1 MFIRFLTEN
10 FLRARVDFLQNSL
23 IRLLR
28 FARNDRHCE
37 EERRSNLSF
46 ARSLVKTFQKYLF
59 LLACGFIVDNH
70 DLRASESVYSFG
82 VLPVRSAVLTAET
95 WNPIL
100 EYISL
105 KTGKKLLLKTE
116 RTGGNSKDELIK
128 GTYDFAYTNH
138 ILEPSVKKSGYFVI
152 ARPNSAGITCKIIVE
167 QNSSIGSIEELN
179 NLKVGFA
186 SQAAF
191 VGYIVPMNY
200 LEQKKLHIQQI
211 FGGNQEGV
219 MAQLKSAQVKAA
231 AVNSVVLNSYAKRVN
246 FSYDT
251 LWESENFKDFPLSAH
266 PRVSK
271 EDVKAIGEAFINMS
285 KDLEGAKILKQSATI
300 ASELMNGFV
309 NADERDYNN
318 YKKYYSDEKN

>member
-1 MFIRFLTEN
+1 MFIHFVTKN
-10 FLRARVDFLQNSL
+10 FFC
-23 IRLLR
+23 IK
-28 FARNDRHCE
+28 
-37 EERRSNLSF
+37 
-46 ARSLVKTFQKYLF
+46 VKTFQKYLF
-59 LLACGFIVDNH
+59 LLACGFVVNNH
-70 DLRASESVYSFG
+70 DLKASESVYTFG
-82 VLPVRSAVLTAET
+82 VLPVRSAVLTAEV

-116 RTGGNSKDELIK
+116 RTGSESKEDVSK

-138 ILEPSVKKSGYFVI
+138 IFEPSVQKSGYIVI

-167 QNSSIGSIEELN
+167 QNSSIRSIEELN
-179 NLKVGFA
+179 NLSVGFP

-191 VGYIVPMNY
+191 VGYIVPMKY
-200 LEQKKLHIQQI
+200 LEQKKLHIEQV

-231 AVNSVVLNSYAKRVN
+231 AVNSAVLNSYAKRVN

-251 LWESENFKDFPLSAH
+251 LWESENFKDFPLSVH
-266 PRVSK
+266 PRVLK
-271 EDVKAIGEAFINMS
+271 KDVKAIQEAFVNMT
-285 KDLEGAKILKQSATI
+285 KDAQGSKILEQSAMI
-300 ASELMNGFV
+300 ASELVSGFV
-309 NADERDYNN
+309 SAKDKDYNN